1 MAEKRRGNKDDS
13 KSQKKKKKTETDRS
27 ENVQITIE
35 EIFAR
40 FPHLSEAIFVRLDD
54 RSLASCREVNKTW
67 QEFVDCQ
74 RIYWIRKILKYA
86 NPQSKFHEEWKTVVE
101 KTPIRFLKR
110 FATFVWIQPK
120 IKSCPLYVAGGLGDI
135 ELFNCIKEKTGLNE
149 ESKNSRGR
157 TPFHVAAF
165 NNQISLCKAII
176 EKIRDKNPSCNTGET
191 PLHLAARMGHLK
203 VCQLIMEKLQD
214 KSPRCKKGKT
224 PLHMAAYKG
233 QLKVCQLI
241 MEKVDNKYPKCNNG
255 LTPLHSASVSGHL
268 DICQLIYE
276 NVIGTGALKMRDE
289 MNPETETGLTPL
301 LYAAR
306 FGHIEVCKFFCWI
319 LEEKNPK
326 NKMGVT
332 ALHSAAEYGQLDVCK
347 LLCLNLQEKNPKDDS
362 GRTPL
367 DAACSNKHWKVLY
380 FLIAEN
386 NLN

>member
-1 MAEKRRGNKDDS
+1 MAKKRRGNKENS
-13 KSQKKKKKTETDRS
+13 KSQVKKKKTEIDCS
-27 ENVQITIE
+27 ENDQITIE

-40 FPHLSEAIFVRLDD
+40 FPHLSDAIFVRLDD

-67 QEFVDCQ
+67 QAFVDRQ

-86 NPQSKFHEEWKTVVE
+86 NPQSKFHEEWKTVVA
-101 KTPIRFLKR
+101 KTPIKVLKQ
-110 FATFVWIQPK
+110 FARFVWLQPK
-120 IKSCPLYVAGGLGDI
+120 NESSPLYVAGSLGDI

-149 ESKNSRGR
+149 ESKNNQGR

-165 NNQISLCKAII
+165 NNRISLCKAII
-176 EKIRDKNPSCNTGET
+176 EKMQDKNPGCNTGET
-191 PLHLAARMGHLK
+191 PLHIAARLGHLN

-214 KSPRCKKGKT
+214 KSPRCKKGNT
-224 PLHMAAYKG
+224 PLHMAASFG
-233 QLKVCQLI
+233 HLKVCQLI
-241 MEKVDNKYPKCNNG
+241 MAEVDNKYPKCNHG
-255 LTPLHSASVSGHL
+255 LTPLHMAAIKGHL
-268 DICQLIYE
+268 DICRLIYE
-276 NVIGTGALKMRDE
+276 NIINTGALKMFDE
-289 MNPETETGLTPL
+289 MNSETNTGRTPL

-306 FGHIEVCKFFCWI
+306 FGHVEVCKFLCWI

-326 NKMGVT
+326 NKAGVT
-332 ALHSAAEYGQLDVCK
+332 GLHSAAEHGQLDVCK
-347 LLCLNLQEKNPKDDS
+347 LLCLNLQDKNPKDDS